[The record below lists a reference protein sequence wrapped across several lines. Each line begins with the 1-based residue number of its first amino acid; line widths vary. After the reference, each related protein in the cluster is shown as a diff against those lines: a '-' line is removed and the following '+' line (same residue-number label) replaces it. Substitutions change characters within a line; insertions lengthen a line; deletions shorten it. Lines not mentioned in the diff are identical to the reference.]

1 MGSDTGVLIAVS
13 SVLGICIG
21 ILLEYFLSRWRQ
33 WEIVQAVKQ
42 AFYTELN
49 TFWGQLSEEVE
60 DSWIEYEQE
69 KEKGNQAYLN
79 YFLKVPPD
87 FFTIYRS
94 NANYFGQIDDSELR
108 AKIIKVYMLLE
119 ALMHGYRTNT
129 EYLRE
134 YIEIRDKHEKERAK
148 FLAVVGQNMEKYSQ
162 NFAEVQGIEALANKS
177 LQQLTRYAV
186 ELKEAHDDFTEKI
199 EDLLEDLRKE
209 LPKPNNYKDPTK
221 TISNLRSSNPTT

>member
-1 MGSDTGVLIAVS
+1 MESDTGVLIAVS
-13 SVLGICIG
+13 SILGICIG
-21 ILLEYFLSRWRQ
+21 ILLEYFLNRWRQ

-79 YFLKVPPD
+79 YFLKVPPG

-94 NANYFGQIDDSELR
+94 NANYLGQINDSELR

-134 YIEIRDKHEKERAK
+134 YIEIKDEFEKERDK
-148 FLAVVGQNMEKYSQ
+148 FIAVVGRNMEKYGP
-162 NFAEVQGIEALANKS
+162 NIVEVQGIEALVNKS
-177 LQQLTRYAV
+177 LLRLTRYAG
-186 ELKEAHDDFTEKI
+186 ELKEAHDDCTEKI

-209 LPKPNNYKDPTK
+209 LPQARTE
-221 TISNLRSSNPTT
+221 RFWEQ

>member
-1 MGSDTGVLIAVS
+1 MESDTGVLIAVS
-13 SVLGICIG
+13 SILGICIG
-21 ILLEYFLSRWRQ
+21 ILLEYFLNRWRQ

-60 DSWIEYEQE
+60 DSWIEHEQE

-94 NANYFGQIDDSELR
+94 NANSLGQINDSELR

-129 EYLRE
+129 EYLHE
-134 YIEIRDKHEKERAK
+134 YIEIKNEFEKEK
-148 FLAVVGQNMEKYSQ
+148 DEFLTVVGWNMEKYGP
-162 NFAEVQGIEALANKS
+162 NIVKVQGIEALVNKS
-177 LQQLTRYAV
+177 LLRLTRYAG
-186 ELKEAHDDFTEKI
+186 ELKEAHDDCTEKI

-209 LPKPNNYKDPTK
+209 LPQARTE
-221 TISNLRSSNPTT
+221 RFWEQ